1 MANKLTNLKI
11 REVSAVDKGAGKGV
25 KVVLRKAD
33 GTPTFGGHM
42 LLAVDALHKSVVSI
56 LKNEPT
62 KQHNDLLAAT
72 FNQFQDHL
80 AEVTQAA
87 GGAVDKK
94 RGESDMDIAVLK
106 KTLGLADSATE
117 ADVTKALADQAK
129 AAKDAS
135 DNLAKVTGELEIAKA
150 NMTPDELKFHNELKD
165 DEAKKAFRAK
175 DHQNRTVQMEK
186 REELP
191 DSIKK
196 IIADAESTKKQLG
209 ELLEKQNLAD
219 FAKQAKELGLP
230 DTEAITLK
238 KAYDGDK
245 PAVDKLMSLVK
256 AAKAQIDTGELFKEW
271 GGPGERT
278 NGEVMEELKAK
289 AAEYRKA
296 HPELSEAQAFAKVY
310 SDPANKALA
319 EKERNQNRPRA
330 V

>member
-1 MANKLTNLKI
+1 MPNKLTNLKI

-42 LLAVDALHKSVVSI
+42 LLAVDALHKSIVSI
-56 LKNEPT
+56 LKNEP
-62 KQHNDLLAAT
+62 KEQNELLAAT

-117 ADVTKALADQAK
+117 AEVTKALDDQK
-129 AAKDAS
+129 AAHAAAVKKMAE
-135 DNLAKVTGELEIAKA
+135 VTAELEIAKA
-150 NMTPDELKFHNELKD
+150 NMTPDELKFHDGLK
-165 DEAKKAFRAK
+165 EEEHKKSFRAK

-196 IIADAESTKKQLG
+196 IIADAAANEKKLN
-209 ELLEKQNLAD
+209 ELLEKQDLAE
-219 FAKQAKELGLP
+219 FAKQAKDLGLP

-238 KAYDGDK
+238 KAYAGDK

-256 AAKAQIDTGELFKEW
+256 AAKAQIDTGELFREW

-278 NGEVMEELKAK
+278 NGEAMEELKAK

-296 HPELSEAQAFAKVY
+296 HPELSEDQAFTKIY
-310 SDPANKALA
+310 TDPANKGLV
-319 EKERNQNRPRA
+319 EKERSQNRPRA